1 VAQILQTADLDDF
14 HTLEVHNHKVD
25 SKLGA
30 SALLSGVCTLD
41 GLPCASS
48 RFLVRIACGQAATA
62 MRSETRAL
70 ARTPPHAFI
79 ARRMAAHATII
90 PSVVSEAII
99 AALGQEAHGS
109 PLASPG
115 TPVFMCV
122 SPQLPNTL
130 ETHGEIM
137 PKPLP
142 FPTWMQLAVDLGSAL
157 YHLHSNGIAHCAL
170 HPQCV
175 GLTPA
180 AAPVLGDFQC
190 ALATKD
196 SAGGSSHWQL
206 ISPDIARLPAEA
218 SGFAAPE
225 VRHLFKAGA
234 TDMSAAPAAD
244 MWSMGALLLFAATGD
259 EPMRGYSASQSFEMD
274 EAAISPLPST
284 YPAGA
289 RSMIKWLMN
298 KDPTQRISAGS
309 ALKRFAKLSNGM
321 VPTGQPPIPG
331 VAPPLHSLAPSRAL
345 TALVRGLPAGG
356 SAYAPVPAGMD
367 ASTRGASGGTLTGM
381 IAVRTLAGGSTI
393 VRFAPGAKVKDVL
406 VTAADTLRVAS
417 SLASCGLVVDG
428 RVLDLNEDIVCAVPS
443 AEQTMHTGAA
453 LIDASALPCVFMMT
467 HMPSDALRAMG
478 AAEVADGAS
487 ISMAA
492 VTVHQPSVL
501 SLAALGGV
509 ASAPLGL
516 QLGLAAGA
524 LPNAAALARAVSS
537 GAAANPPGLPAMEDE
552 RAGDEGMPG
561 MQDAGGAA
569 GRFASG
575 SGVTGAAAGGA
586 QGGNSLDDEEF
597 KYGVLTSAGYVFD
610 PRDKN
615 RHVDLSGNNT
625 VAECTGKWASVAL
638 RMKSV
643 DAGRLVFT
651 VRLLSAESGCGF
663 AIGVACVDGPNPFDP
678 KSHSLGAHVSSYAYS
693 KTGKKGGGPREGFTS
708 YGSPMVTGDVITCD
722 ADLSRGV
729 VRFYRN
735 GMDQGVAFDAG
746 IMGRRMLPVVC
757 LGSNNGG
764 KLTRV
769 ELLNPTP
776 MAFDSGRSH
785 QRMTVASNTN
795 GLRNL
800 SNKRKWA
807 TALCA
812 HNGLVRG
819 KVEWSVRLT
828 DVQSGGGVALG
839 VVDASS
845 FDWKTSNLGASE
857 QSWGYSK
864 TGKKGDGK
872 GFQDF
877 GMPFTNGD
885 VVTTIVDMDLGTLA
899 FRVNGIDQG
908 IAYGPGAEDYGPD
921 NPGLKGRCVV
931 PAVCLGS
938 SEGDKDCKVSL
949 CDWQRHFEVPTFDAL
964 RCKPTTNISERGR
977 MADTTGKWGTVF
989 VAGNPIQSGTYTVG
1003 VQIVSA
1009 EQGCGAAVGVAD
1021 VLGFKPTTAN
1031 LGASENSW
1039 AYSKTG
1045 KASCGRRFVT
1055 YGTPFANDDIVTVD
1069 IDMDE
1074 QTIEF
1079 YLNGAS
1085 QGVLQKNGLER
1096 RALVPAVC
1104 IGNTEGG
1111 LYTAVRAVPPAVIR
1125 FDPGRRS
1132 NSISLKYNNREAET
1146 LSKWSS
1152 VFALHPGQMSGVL
1165 RFAVE
1170 VKGSGGAAVG
1180 VADANHFKPQ
1190 YQNVGAADHSWAL
1203 SKSGKVSC
1211 GEGWQTYAGK
1221 LESGDVVGVE
1231 LDFNAGTLTFYKNG
1245 ENLGVAFSNLDGRG
1259 YLMLPAI
1266 CLGSN
1271 YGERESSATLLPLLW
1286 DESTR
1291 EVKFPPRR
1299 AAAQRGGAGAW
1310 Q

>member
-1 VAQILQTADLDDF
+1 MLQTADLDDF
-14 HTLEVHNHKVD
+14 HNLEVESHNNSGD
-25 SKLGA
+25 FGA
-30 SALLSGVCTLD
+30 SALISGLCRLD
-41 GLPCASS
+41 GLPCASA
-48 RFLVRIACGQAATA
+48 RFCIRLATGRAATA
-62 MRSETRAL
+62 LRSETRAL
-70 ARTPPHAFI
+70 ARLPPHAFI
-79 ARRMAAHATII
+79 TRRMAAHATII
-90 PSVVSEAII
+90 PSSVSESFI
-99 AALGQEAHGS
+99 AALGSGAQGS
-109 PLASPG
+109 PLATAG

-122 SPQLPNTL
+122 SPQLPSSLAKQGDT
-130 ETHGEIM
+130 I
-137 PKPLP
+137 PKPMP
-142 FPTWMQLAVDLGSAL
+142 FPVWLQLATDLSSAAFHMHKGGL
-157 YHLHSNGIAHCAL
+157 AHTAL
-170 HPQCV
+170 HPECV

-180 AAPVLGDFQC
+180 CAPVIADFQ
-190 ALATKD
+190 
-196 SAGGSSHWQL
+196 SAFVHIKAADTETWQL
-206 ISPDIARLPAEA
+206 ASQGVAEPSSDA
-218 SGFAAPE
+218 AGYIAPE
-225 VRHLFKAGA
+225 VRRLHAQGGSQLS
-234 TDMSAAPAAD
+234 DAPAAD
-244 MWSMGALLLFAATGD
+244 MWSLGALLLFAATGD
-259 EPMRGYSASQSFEMD
+259 EPIRGYAFSDTFEFEPSQL
-274 EAAISPLPST
+274 ATLPST
-284 YPAGA
+284 YPAAAHSLVG
-289 RSMIKWLMN
+289 WLM
-298 KDPTQRISAGS
+298 KREPAQRPNASAVMQ
-309 ALKRFAKLSNGM
+309 RFAVMSNGM
-321 VPTGQPPIPG
+321 MPTGLPPVPG
-331 VAPPLHSLAPSRAL
+331 VSPPLHTLAPSRAL
-345 TALVRGLPAGG
+345 SALLRGSPAGG
-356 SAYAPVPAGMD
+356 TSYAPVPAGVD
-367 ASTRGASGGTLTGM
+367 TGGRSASGGSLSGM
-381 IAVRTLAGGSTI
+381 IAVRSVTGSSTI

-406 VTAADTLRVAS
+406 VTAADTLRVTG
-417 SLASCGLVVDG
+417 SLATCGLVVDG
-428 RVLDLNEDIVCAVPS
+428 RVLDLNDDIVSAVPA
-443 AEQTMHTGAA
+443 AEQTMQAGAA
-453 LIDASALPCVFMMT
+453 LIDASALPCVFMVT
-467 HMPSDALRAMG
+467 NMPSDALRAMSIAEQ
-478 AAEVADGAS
+478 AAEGS
-487 ISMAA
+487 SSSMMPSSS
-492 VTVHQPSVL
+492 HQPSVL

-509 ASAPLGL
+509 ASAPVGL

-524 LPNAAALARAVSS
+524 LPNAAALARAVST
-537 GAAANPPGLPAMEDE
+537 GAASQPPGLPAMDDE
-552 RAGDEGMPG
+552 RVGDDGMAG
-561 MQDAGGAA
+561 MQDAGVGRGSGAVGASGAA
-569 GRFASG
+569 GAAGASG
-575 SGVTGAAAGGA
+575 GAGV
-586 QGGNSLDDEEF
+586 DDEEF
-597 KYGVLTSAGYVFD
+597 KFGVLTPAGYVFD

-615 RHVDLSGNNT
+615 RHVELSANNT
-625 VAECTGKWASVAL
+625 IAECTGKWASVAL
-638 RMKSV
+638 RMKAV
-643 DAGRLVFT
+643 DSGRLVFP
-651 VRLLSAESGCGF
+651 VRHLSAESGCGF
-663 AIGVACVDGPNPFDP
+663 AIGVACVDGPNPFEP

-722 ADLSRGV
+722 ADLSKGV

-764 KLTRV
+764 KLTKV

-785 QRMTVASNTN
+785 QRMTVASTAQ

-828 DVQSGGGVALG
+828 DVQSGGGVALA
-839 VVDASS
+839 VVDASK

-949 CDWQRHFEVPTFDAL
+949 CDWHRHFEVPTFDPL

-1009 EQGCGAAVGVAD
+1009 EQGCGAAVGAAD

-1045 KASCGRRFVT
+1045 KASCGRRFAA
-1055 YGTPFANDDIVTVD
+1055 YGTPFGNDDVITVD

-1085 QGVLQKNGLER
+1085 QGVLQKGGLTN

-1132 NSISLKYNNREAET
+1132 NSISLKDNNRTAET

-1231 LDFNAGTLTFYKNG
+1231 LDFNAGTLSFYKNG

-1259 YLMLPAI
+1259 YLMMPAI

-1271 YGERESSATLLPLLW
+1271 YGERESSAQLLPLLW
-1286 DESTR
+1286 DEATR
-1291 EVKFPPRR
+1291 TVKFPPRR
-1299 AAAQRGGAGAW
+1299 QGGARGAAVAW

>member
-1 VAQILQTADLDDF
+1 MDPSF
-14 HTLEVHNHKVD
+14 
-25 SKLGA
+25 GG
-30 SALLSGVCTLD
+30 SALLSGVCSLE
-41 GLPCASS
+41 GLPCSS
-48 RFLVRIACGQAATA
+48 ARFSIRVACGQAATA

-70 ARTPPHAFI
+70 ARTPPHAFVS
-79 ARRMAAHATII
+79 RRMAAHATII
-90 PSVVSEAII
+90 PSSVAEAIVG
-99 AALGQEAHGS
+99 ALGKEAQAS
-109 PLASPG
+109 PLGTPG

-122 SPQLPNTL
+122 APELPFTL
-130 ETHGEIM
+130 ATQGDAA

-142 FPTWMQLAVDLGSAL
+142 FNTWLQLAVDLGSAL
-157 YHLHSNGIAHCAL
+157 HHLHSNGIAHCAL
-170 HPQCV
+170 HPGSV

-180 AAPVLGDFQC
+180 SAPVLANFQC
-190 ALATKD
+190 AMIAQGDAAD
-196 SAGGSSHWQL
+196 SSTWSLVTPRAASMPGG
-206 ISPDIARLPAEA
+206 AA
-218 SGFAAPE
+218 GFAAPE
-225 VRHLFKAGA
+225 LRQLLASGG
-234 TDMSAAPAAD
+234 SELPAAPAAD
-244 MWSMGALLLFAATGD
+244 MWSVGALLLFAATGD
-259 EPMRGYSASQSFEMD
+259 EPVRGYTSDASFAVD
-274 EAAISPLPST
+274 ESTITALPST
-284 YPAGA
+284 YPPAA
-289 RSMIKWLMN
+289 HSLVAWLMHV
-298 KDPTQRISAGS
+298 DPAQRISSSS

-321 VPTGQPPIPG
+321 LPTGRPQAPGLPPS
-331 VAPPLHSLAPSRAL
+331 LHTLAPSRAL
-345 TALVRGLPAGG
+345 SALMRGLPAGG
-356 SAYAPVPAGMD
+356 TSYAPVPAGID
-367 ASTRGASGGTLTGM
+367 AGSRSASGGSLTGM
-381 IAVRTLAGGSTI
+381 VAVRTIAGGSTI

-406 VTAADTLRVAS
+406 VTAADTLRVTS

-428 RVLDLNEDIVCAVPS
+428 RVLDLNEDIVAAVPS
-443 AEQTMHTGAA
+443 AEQTMHAGAA

-478 AAEVADGAS
+478 AAELSGDGT
-487 ISMAA
+487 MANLTA
-492 VTVHQPSVL
+492 VSAHQPSVL

-509 ASAPLGL
+509 ASAPIGL

-537 GAAANPPGLPAMEDE
+537 GAAANPPGLPAMDDE
-552 RAGDEGMPG
+552 RAGDEGM
-561 MQDAGGAA
+561 QDAVVPSK
-569 GRFASG
+569 RFASG
-575 SGVTGAAAGGA
+575 SGVSGSGAAAASAGGTP
-586 QGGNSLDDEEF
+586 DDEEF
-597 KYGVLTSAGYVFD
+597 KFGVLTSAGYVFD

-615 RHVDLSGNNT
+615 RNVDLSSNNT

-643 DAGRLVFT
+643 DSGRLVFT

-722 ADLSRGV
+722 ADLTRGH

-735 GMDQGVAFDAG
+735 GMDQGIAFDAG

-776 MAFDSGRSH
+776 TAFDSGRSH
-785 QRMTVASNTN
+785 QRMTVASTAS

-839 VVDASS
+839 GVDASS
-845 FDWKTSNLGASE
+845 FDWTSNLGASE

-885 VVTTIVDMDLGTLA
+885 VVTTLVDMDLGTLA

-949 CDWQRHFEVPTFDAL
+949 CDWHRHFEVPTFDAL

-1132 NSISLKYNNREAET
+1132 GSISLKDNSRTAET

-1231 LDFNAGTLTFYKNG
+1231 LDFNSGTLSFYKNG

-1286 DESTR
+1286 DEATR
-1291 EVKFPPRR
+1291 TVKFPPRR
-1299 AAAQRGGAGAW
+1299 NAGQRVVAAGGGAW